1 MKRMNRRLQV
11 AKYVILD
18 WLSAALAWSFFYIVR
33 KFSEDPSITS
43 HIETVVDDRKF
54 WMGIIVVPV
63 FWLILYLMVG
73 SYRKIYRKARLKELG
88 ETLIITLIGVTVIFF
103 ILILDDFIVT
113 YKSYYQSFAILFFLQ
128 FSLTYFFR
136 LTLTTITVKNIH
148 NGKLGFN
155 TIIIGSNGNAMKV
168 YSDITS
174 QEISSGNHFV
184 GFVNVHDRDD
194 FRIGKFLPHLGAY
207 KDLNLVINDYK
218 VEEVIIAI
226 ERSEV
231 STVERII
238 TELETTNVIIK
249 VIPLMQD
256 IIFGSVRTRGIFHTP
271 LIEISPDLMPAW
283 QQSLKR
289 LIDIIA
295 SLAAMVLLIPVYIIT
310 AIGVKLSS
318 RGPVLFSQE
327 RIGKHGKPF
336 MMHKFRSMYFDAEKF
351 GPQLSSD
358 DDPRI
363 TPFGKFIRKVRL
375 DEIPQFYTVFKG
387 DMSLVGPRPER
398 QYYIDLIAKRAP
410 HYRLLMK
417 IKPGITSWGQVKFGY
432 ASTVDEMIER
442 LQFDILYIEN
452 MSIAM
457 DFKILI
463 YTVMI
468 VLQGRGK

>member
-1 MKRMNRRLQV
+1 MNRRLQV

-18 WLSAALAWSFFYIVR
+18 WLAAALAWSLFYILR
-33 KFSEDPSITS
+33 KYSEDSTILS
-43 HIETVVDDRKF
+43 HIETVLDDLKF
-54 WMGIIVVPV
+54 WMGIVLVPV

-73 SYRKIYRKARLKELG
+73 SYRRIYRKARLKELG
-88 ETLIITLIGVTVIFF
+88 ETFIIALIGVTVIFF
-103 ILILDDFIVT
+103 ILILDDFILT

-128 FSLTYFFR
+128 FSFTYIFR
-136 LTLTTITVKNIH
+136 LALTTITVKNIH
-148 NGKLGFN
+148 SGKLGFN

-168 YSDITS
+168 YNDITG
-174 QEISSGNHFV
+174 QEISSGNHFI

-194 FRIGKFLPHLGAY
+194 FKIGKFLPHLGAY
-207 KDLNLVINDYK
+207 KDLNTVINDYK
-218 VEEVIIAI
+218 VEEVVIAI

-231 STVERII
+231 GTIERII

-289 LIDIIA
+289 LIDIVA
-295 SLAAMVLLIPVYIIT
+295 SLIFMFFLFPVYIFT

-318 RGPVLFSQE
+318 KGPILFSQE
-327 RIGKHGKPF
+327 RIGKHGRPF
-336 MMHKFRSMYFDAEKF
+336 MMHKFRSMYSDAEKF

-358 DDPRI
+358 EDPRI
-363 TPFGKFIRKVRL
+363 TTFGKFIRKVRL
-375 DEIPQFYTVFKG
+375 DEIPQFYTVLKG
-387 DMSLVGPRPER
+387 DMALVGPRPER
-398 QYYIDLIAKRAP
+398 QFYIDQIVKRAP

-417 IKPGITSWGQVKFGY
+417 IKPGITSWGQVKYGY
-432 ASTVDEMIER
+432 ASAVDEMIVR
-442 LQFDILYIEN
+442 LQYDILYLEN
-452 MSIAM
+452 MSLAM

-463 YTVMI
+463 YTVLI